1 MPPTGASHFVPDSPQ
16 RHGDTFKIHL
26 LDPHRNRFKHE
37 QRRKVY
43 KFFSE
48 TCYGIAMKIAESRV
62 SKRYLVSLP
71 RAVRTALGLDV
82 GDVIEWHVE
91 DGKIVVKKK
100 SR

>member
-1 MPPTGASHFVPDSPQ
+1 
-16 RHGDTFKIHL
+16 
-26 LDPHRNRFKHE
+26 
-37 QRRKVY
+37 
-43 KFFSE
+43 
-48 TCYGIAMKIAESRV
+48 MKIAESRV

-82 GDVIEWHVE
+82 GDVVEWHVE